1 MIGATTMKRAKR
13 ATAPSSIARLGVL
26 RLGSARPSIGAALLC
41 LCCLV
46 LVGLVSAASESR
58 VLYERRISYVEY
70 LDIYREAQRPDKEIV
85 IPADSFTDTD
95 MDVVLQ
101 TGLGGYEGTAVVT
114 DESGYIEWEFDVEEA
129 GLYNIEIRYFPMA
142 GRGMSIEREI
152 RINGETLFDGAH
164 TLTFHRI
171 YADSGP
177 VLVDTEGNQIRPSQM
192 ESPIWRTV
200 SFADSVGYELE
211 PLKFYFREGKNTLRL
226 ISRAEPMA
234 IDYLRIYQAPSAPTY
249 ASVVESYSKNG
260 YQRTVGQFIKVQ
272 AEDAILRSSPS
283 LFAVN
288 DQGDPTVE
296 PYDPALIRLNSI
308 GGYRWQNPGDW
319 ITWEFEVPVD
329 GLYKIALK
337 AKQDQ
342 DRGIF
347 SNRKVYI
354 DGEVPFSELDPVEF
368 PYTSR
373 YHMRVLGEEE
383 TGEPYLF
390 YLTKGR
396 HTLTLEVSLGRLA
409 DFLRRTE
416 ESLYELNGV
425 YRSIIMITS
434 ANPDPLRSYELDKR
448 VPGLLE
454 TLKFQ
459 SELLYQMAEDY
470 EKVTGEV
477 GGHSAV
483 LRDVGRLLKRMYDKP
498 DRIPGL
504 LGEFRD
510 SVGNLG
516 TWIMKTRNQPLQL
529 DYIIIASVEQ
539 KMPKAA
545 PSLLQTLIH
554 EIRAFIASFTY
565 DYSGVSDIYAGGGL
579 ETTSGK
585 VEPLKVWI
593 GLGRDQA
600 QVLKQMLEESFT
612 PKTGIPVELELVSD
626 MGSLLVPAT
635 IAGTAPDVAL
645 GAADLNLAFRGA
657 VADLTQFPD
666 FPEVALRFKKSAL
679 VPFRF
684 RDKVFGLPETQSF
697 PMLFYRADILDEL
710 GLEVPQTW
718 EDVYNIIPELQ
729 KRNLEFGLS
738 PSMSTYLMFLYQKG
752 VPLYKEDCVETNLQ
766 SEAAIA
772 TFKEMT
778 DLFVLYGLPLSYD
791 FLNRFRMGEM
801 PLAIVDYSE
810 FNRLS
815 VFAPELRGQ
824 WGFAQVPGTRMP
836 DGTINRAVAVGQST
850 QFMYGN
856 IMPYGTT
863 ASMIMSHSEKKAQA
877 WEFLKWWTS
886 EETQVQFGREMEN
899 LLGAA
904 ARYATANV
912 EAMQQLPW
920 SYEDRLELNK
930 QWDWVE
936 GNPPVLGGYYVT
948 RQFDWLFRAVVLQNK
963 PLRQSVM
970 EYDRE
975 ANIEIARKRAEL
987 GYETDIEAIDQKW
1000 KDLYWSHYTHL
1011 YRLDYDGDDALQSPV
1026 PEWLQGR

>member
-1 MIGATTMKRAKR
+1 M
-13 ATAPSSIARLGVL
+13 SLG
-26 RLGSARPSIGAALLC
+26 
-41 LCCLV
+41 
-46 LVGLVSAASESR
+46 
-58 VLYERRISYVEY
+58 LYEEY
-70 LDIYREAQRPDKEIV
+70 LDIYSGAQRPDREIV
-85 IPADSFTDTD
+85 LRADSFTDTD
-95 MDVVLQ
+95 MEVVLE
-101 TGLGGYEGTAVVT
+101 TGLGGYEGTAILT
-114 DESGYIEWEFDVEEA
+114 GESGYIEWEFDVEEA
-129 GLYNIEIRYFPMA
+129 GLYNIEIRYFPIP
-142 GRGMSIEREI
+142 GRGTSIEREI
-152 RINGETLFDGAH
+152 RINGETLFDGAN
-164 TLTFHRI
+164 TLTFHRV
-171 YADSGP
+171 YTDSGP
-177 VLVDTEGNQIRPSQM
+177 VLVDTEGNQIRPSQV
-192 ESPIWRTV
+192 ESPIWRAALFT
-200 SFADSVGYELE
+200 DSVGYELD
-211 PLKFYFREGKNTLRL
+211 PLKFYFREGRNTVRL

-234 IDYLRIYQAPSAPTY
+234 IDYLRIYQAPSSQTY
-249 ASVVESYSKNG
+249 TSIAQSYEKNG
-260 YQRTVGQFIKVQ
+260 YQPTVGQLIKIQ

-283 LFAVN
+283 LFPVN
-288 DQGDPTVE
+288 DQGDPTTE

-308 GGYRWQNPGDW
+308 GGYRWQKPGDW

-337 AKQDQ
+337 AKQDE

-354 DGEVPFSELDPVEF
+354 DGEVPFGELDPVEF
-368 PYTSR
+368 PYSSR
-373 YHMRVLGEEE
+373 YQMRVLGLEE

-409 DFLRRTE
+409 AFLRRTE
-416 ESLYELNGV
+416 DSLLELNSV

-434 ANPDPLRSYELDKR
+434 TNPDPLRSYELDKR

-454 TLKFQ
+454 KLRTQ
-459 SELLYQMAEDY
+459 SSLLFQMAEDY
-470 EKVTGEV
+470 EKVTGEI

-483 LRDVGRLLKRMYDKP
+483 LRDIARLLDRMVDKP

-504 LGEFRD
+504 LEEFRD

-539 KMPKAA
+539 RMPKAA
-545 PSLLQTLIH
+545 PSLFGTIIH
-554 EIRAFIASFTY
+554 EIRAFIASFTH
-565 DYSGVSDIYAGGGL
+565 DYTNVSDINVGGGL
-579 ETTSGK
+579 GTMSGK
-585 VEPLKVWI
+585 IKPLKVWI

-612 PKTGIPVELELVSD
+612 PQTGIPVELELISN

-657 VADLTQFPD
+657 VADLTMFPD
-666 FPEVALRFKKSAL
+666 YEEVASRFKRSAL

-684 RDKVFGLPETQSF
+684 RDMVFGLPESQSF
-697 PMLFYRADILDEL
+697 PMLFYRADILFEL

-718 EDVYNIIPELQ
+718 DDVYDMIPELQ

-738 PSMSTYLMFLYQKG
+738 PTMGTYLTFLYQKG

-778 DLFVLYGLPLSYD
+778 DLFVLYGLPLQFD

-824 WGFAQVPGTRMP
+824 WGFTQVPGTRMA
-836 DGTINRAVAVGQST
+836 DGQINRTVPVGQSV

-856 IMPYGTT
+856 MIPYGTT
-863 ASMIMSHSEKKAQA
+863 ASMIMAHSDKKAEA

-886 EETQVQFGREMEN
+886 EDTQVQFGREMES
-899 LLGAA
+899 LMGAA

-920 SYEDRLELNK
+920 TYEDRIELNK

-936 GNPPVLGGYYVT
+936 GIPPVLGGYYVT

-975 ANIEIARKRAEL
+975 ANMEIARKRAEL
-987 GYETDIEAIDQKW
+987 GYATEIELIDQKW

-1011 YRLDYDGDDALQSPV
+1011 YRLDFDGDDALQTPV
-1026 PEWLQGR
+1026 PDWLQGR